1 MQYDKVPHE
10 GQYMNATIK
19 QIQRGILLNKKGQ
32 YMKDSNTL
40 AGNATIKRHPKEILL
55 NTKGQYTKASNNHA
69 GTATI
74 KQLER
79 QVLPWWAT
87 CPTISHLSH

>member
-1 MQYDKVPHE
+1 MQCDKVPHE

-55 NTKGQYTKASNNHA
+55 NTKGQYKRVSNTNAKQKKLVLKRVVKA
-69 GTATI
+69 
-74 KQLER
+74 
-79 QVLPWWAT
+79 
-87 CPTISHLSH
+87 